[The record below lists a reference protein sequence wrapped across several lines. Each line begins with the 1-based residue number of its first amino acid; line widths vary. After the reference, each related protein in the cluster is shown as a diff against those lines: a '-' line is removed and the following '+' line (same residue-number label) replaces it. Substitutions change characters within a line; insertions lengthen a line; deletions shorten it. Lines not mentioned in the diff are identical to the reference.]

1 MTLRRK
7 RKSRGTRENSW
18 FRVSPAGT
26 EFGFFPNSKQQHYDN
41 VARVG
46 CVITGSAAATIH
58 HCHGGSM
65 RERLVSLGMDATK
78 GMGMRGY
85 SDALIIPLRLD
96 YHSMGINAIDGQ
108 MGVATWEK
116 SFGNQADLVDYVGVL
131 VGYSLWELH
140 AQLTNQKFKRPS
152 STG

>member
-1 MTLRRK
+1 MSLTTSIK
-7 RKSRGTRENSW
+7 
-18 FRVSPAGT
+18 
-26 EFGFFPNSKQQHYDN
+26 QHYAN
-41 VARVG
+41 VAALR
-46 CVITGSAAATIH
+46 CVVTGDTQVTLH

-85 SDALIIPLRLD
+85 SDALIIPLRID
-96 YHSMGINAIDGQ
+96 HHSMGVNAIDGQ
-108 MGVATWEK
+108 MGVKSWEAR
-116 SFGNQADLVDYVGVL
+116 FGKQADFVDAVGEL

-140 AQLTNQKFKRPS
+140 ARLMSPKSKRPS